1 MAKFR
6 RTRAHAR
13 VSSPATKVSTI
24 VDRRFDDRLVT
35 IDWKGK
41 QNKLTKL
48 APASSSCGSSPE
60 FGKEDPLALDQERS
74 YSRPVA
80 GTPMKK
86 LLADE
91 MSKGTESRRRSPS
104 IIAKLMGLDGLPA
117 QQNTSKQQKISC
129 DNRQQNAGSVGSR
142 KSSKLCDSRTQR
154 KDARGQHLFKDVYEV
169 AESLDKETRIH
180 SSHVACTPNP
190 NEDKIA
196 FVRQKFI
203 DVKRFS
209 TDEKLQNSEEFYD
222 ALEVLDSNKDIL
234 LKFLQEPNS
243 LFAKHLRDFH
253 GSPESHC
260 GHVLSMKTA
269 NTLKGNIDATGCQL
283 GGKASRKIDINH
295 SQKHWDGV
303 YGDLPHR
310 SNTDFHKL
318 NFSAE
323 DTKSAAPTRIVVL
336 KPNLGKV
343 QSIARSVSSPSPSH
357 GSISDLDLHNECP
370 NILHSGSEI
379 RGRRS
384 MHKDFD
390 AYEFKYRES
399 RELAKEITRRMKCKL
414 ETDSFNISSSGHKGY
429 SADESSREDS
439 ENELSYESELTIASS
454 RTSYTRSIHNR
465 ASTLHHEESAVNKEA
480 KRRLSER
487 WKMTCRSQEVEA
499 SSRGSTLAEM
509 LAIPDMDMRPRNLDD
524 IVNQDESI
532 RRSTRKEVT
541 AEIMLPLGIS
551 SRDGWKDGCIRDLSR
566 CRSLPSSSGHVRT
579 PKSSTRHETL
589 ATERF
594 FVRKES
600 IHPGRSKTLNRDSKR
615 NEGSFTESPRPSNKK
630 SEFSCP
636 VSMEIIHDAQE
647 VQFSWNM
654 VPKRFDG
661 EDSPE
666 PKSVILKVSS
676 GRHDSDLATSPVMDK
691 EYEIVSKSMNCPDEL
706 VPSPHRSSGV
716 PLQSFSTCA
725 MQSVEQEPSTNCE
738 VGSSSS
744 LQCAATQPESP
755 SSSKESEQPSPVSVL
770 EPAIVDDISSGS
782 KCFERVSA
790 ELHGLRMQLQLL
802 KLESEASEAY
812 DEGSM
817 VISSD
822 EDGEES
828 GESHDHEGCTG
839 ARESWMT
846 SYLVDVLTESG
857 LDEMDSDL
865 FVTTWHSPDCPIGH
879 DVFENL
885 ERRYDER
892 DSCSKL
898 ERKQLF
904 DCINSQIMEISHR
917 FIYLHPWVKS
927 PTADVLPQWWKNV
940 LRAELHKLIELHER
954 KGAEIASAAEIL
966 GGMQWMELADHIDA
980 IGRDIELLLIGDLV
994 AELMM

>member
-1 MAKFR
+1 M
-6 RTRAHAR
+6 RAHAR
-13 VSSPATKVSTI
+13 VSSPTTGGTTI

-41 QNKLTKL
+41 QNKLPT
-48 APASSSCGSSPE
+48 ASSSCSSSPE

-74 YSRPVA
+74 SSRSLA

-91 MSKGTESRRRSPS
+91 MSKGKESRRRSPS
-104 IIAKLMGLDGLPA
+104 IIARLMGLDGLPA
-117 QQNTSKQQKISC
+117 QPNISKQHKRSC
-129 DNRQQNAGSVGSR
+129 DNHQQNAASIGSR
-142 KSSKLCDSRTQR
+142 KSSKLYDSRTPR

-169 AESLDKETRIH
+169 AESLDKETRSH
-180 SSHVACTPNP
+180 SSHAAFTPNP
-190 NEDKIA
+190 SEDEIA

-209 TDEKLQNSEEFYD
+209 TDEKLQNSKEFYD
-222 ALEVLDSNKDIL
+222 ALEVLDSNKDLL

-243 LFAKHLRDFH
+243 LFAKHLCDLH

-269 NTLKGNIDATGCQL
+269 NTLKGNIDAIGCQL
-283 GGKASRKIDINH
+283 GGKASRKIDINY

-310 SNTDFHKL
+310 SNTDSHKL

-323 DTKSAAPTRIVVL
+323 DKEDTTSAAPTRIVVL

-343 QSIARSVSSPSPSH
+343 QSIARSVSSPSPSY

-390 AYEFKYRES
+390 AFEFKYRES
-399 RELAKEITRRMKCKL
+399 RELAKEITRRMKCRL
-414 ETDSFNISSSGHKGY
+414 GTDSFNISSYGHKGY

-439 ENELSYESELTIASS
+439 ENELSYESEVTIASS
-454 RTSYTRSIHNR
+454 RTSYTKSIHNK
-465 ASTLHHEESAVNKEA
+465 ASTLHHEESAVNMEA

-499 SSRGSTLAEM
+499 SGRGSTLAEM
-509 LAIPDMDMRPRNLDD
+509 LAIPDMDIRPRNLDD

-532 RRSTRKEVT
+532 RRSRRKEVT
-541 AEIMLPLGIS
+541 AELIPPLGIS
-551 SRDGWKDGCIRDLSR
+551 SRDGWKDGCIWDLSR
-566 CRSLPSSSGHVRT
+566 SRSLPSSSGRVLT
-579 PKSSTRHETL
+579 PKSSTRRETL

-600 IHPGRSKTLNRDSKR
+600 IDHARSKSLKRDSKR
-615 NEGSFTESPRPSNKK
+615 NEGSFAESLRPSNKK

-636 VSMEIIHDAQE
+636 VHMEIIDDTKE

-676 GRHDSDLATSPVMDK
+676 GRHDSDLATSPVTDK
-691 EYEIVSKSMNCPDEL
+691 EYEIVSESMNCPDEL
-706 VPSPHRSSGV
+706 FPPPHRSSGV

-725 MQSVEQEPSTNCE
+725 VQSVEQEPSTNCE

-744 LQCAATQPESP
+744 LQCAGTQPESP
-755 SSSKESEQPSPVSVL
+755 ASSKESEQPSPVSVL
-770 EPAIVDDISSGS
+770 EPAFVEDISSGS
-782 KCFERVSA
+782 ECFERVSA
-790 ELHGLRMQLQLL
+790 DLHGLRMQLQLL

-822 EDGEES
+822 EDGEEYT
-828 GESHDHEGCTG
+828 ESHDSEGFTG

-857 LDEMDSDL
+857 LDETDPDL

-904 DCINSQIMEISHR
+904 DCINSQIMEISR
-917 FIYLHPWVKS
+917 GFIYLHPWVES

-940 LRAELHKLIELHER
+940 LKAELHKLIDVHER
-954 KGAEIASAAEIL
+954 KRPGIASDAEIL
-966 GGMQWMELADHIDA
+966 GGMRWMELADHIDA
-980 IGRDIELLLIGDLV
+980 IGRDIEVLLINDLV